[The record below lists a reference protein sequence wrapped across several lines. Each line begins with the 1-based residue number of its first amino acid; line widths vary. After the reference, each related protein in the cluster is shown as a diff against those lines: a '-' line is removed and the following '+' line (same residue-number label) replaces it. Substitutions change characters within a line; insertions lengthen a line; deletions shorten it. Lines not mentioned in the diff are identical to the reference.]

1 MATRAPIYYRPF
13 YLSDSEEESDS
24 EDDASYYSEEE
35 QPNFKQLASNLF
47 RAAGPPFPSE
57 EKEIDFSQNILDRHA
72 TFGPFVEGQ
81 AGYKLVTTY
90 QQVDNVAVIQSLD
103 RDKLLYPQPT
113 NCQLMLPRTYQR
125 VTRFEIVDI
134 SFIASF
140 FYFRAD
146 KYNTSILFNETGRM
160 LYNPVLTPPPST
172 TPLNLTIN
180 IREGSYTIDTLL
192 QELTIQFNTPP
203 IFYDYINGYSEFY
216 SAFITAGDY
225 SLNFNYPGD
234 YYYDSLRDVYISQP
248 TTQQIVALYFQQRY
262 ALPTSKSVNNNFTDT
277 QIKVAYYY
285 PVIKEFILD
294 SPANA
299 DLLAYAG
306 VAITDAIKTSL
317 LYNFGGLDDPIV
329 SDMVQSSANLSIL
342 DRYRLQHTFRYY
354 PVNNYVFTYANQ
366 NTRVSVQT
374 TSLNTSLANL
384 LNAQYSNFLSAQIQ
398 QAGISQADFLSSSTQ
413 LTDYRS
419 ILSQMYEVLQYNLA
433 KIFGVNYGTYAD
445 TYFLTFSNI
454 MLLKNGRGATNV
466 AYDYNAGANP
476 FISSNIQAN
485 FKTSNTVYWDS
496 MTNLST
502 SNTYLTQDNV
512 VYNPR
517 LLRQDL
523 NQFMDSNGYI
533 YVNPVENTTDVT
545 INVSPGSYTIIPITS
560 KIRQTVQVE
569 TLPRPSIYLYP
580 EWTRAN
586 EATTATNTYEF
597 TRGYTYESPGSP
609 GSLLSP
615 STIQNPIFPDLVDL
629 GTIDPAESITAAFAR
644 QTSITMTIPAT
655 PNGTYF
661 SFTTPNRLPEED
673 VNSTIYK
680 YQLGLAVF
688 ASSTAVPI
696 FSNASVRD
704 AANNTFADDAIL
716 FVYHDQAAFYA
727 DVGPVGTSNG
737 ESPFFYKYK
746 ISLPAGSGAAYI
758 PFTAYEAQT
767 YYIFCRPQRT
777 SRFSPTTVAIVPF
790 CRSSVPAVLST
801 NDVSFDPRLPSFNPY
816 TLLASNYIIAK
827 VHDPDYIRL
836 PIIDSN
842 GFYYKTTIPSP
853 LGVAGHLPSAS
864 NTVANVPVNTLLEKS
879 ITRIG
884 YVSGV
889 SDDLTDYIPIPGTL
903 PPRAYDPTNKFM
915 FRYTSDVS
923 SYNPATETYD
933 IGGANVIIYPN
944 GSPYTF
950 PATAS
955 NGNAERETKIV
966 QYTGTHCIITQPNAF
981 TAISSLLP
989 LSKTTFPGLRTPFDS
1004 NSPIG
1009 FMFLPEE
1016 GTWSIKRIR
1025 FLSQT
1030 SNTNVHFLAIY
1041 PTTYVNST
1049 AYTKISLSQAI
1060 SICVLSESTTY
1071 YSKPS
1076 LTGVPYGTYYTY
1088 CNVLNP
1094 NSNYVISG
1102 RTQNSSNLI
1111 TDTNAYYSV
1120 IAYSN
1125 SSVGSITAGTYTFS
1139 NFAASA
1145 ITPIHNLTGTCI
1157 PYPSLTTPVLSSRF
1171 YDGTPSPDTDNDM
1184 ILSSN
1189 VTLSNLNP
1197 NVNPAYANYYT
1208 SQYAQSSPIVNS
1220 HIHYG
1225 LNSIQFNDFV
1235 RDTTHLVPFVSIPD
1249 IPRTICAT
1257 VGSHI
1262 LFEAGEFPLV
1272 YFIPGDSNAVLYPKT
1287 VLTIDS
1293 IFPLT
1298 EDSIILSQA
1307 GTASNYIFLGCTSTS
1322 NLIFKAYNVAT
1333 GNLIVTP
1340 PIPSR
1345 FDPQTSSVQGFQVK
1359 DTMWWLMYLDSSS
1372 DVQIIYGSNFTDPFI
1387 SMTTPFTGPYT
1398 SAQMKIDQ
1406 TGSNVYFS
1414 LLTDTTFSNVY
1425 SFPMSARLPSDLSLL
1440 PRYTLGSHSTSFSVT
1455 CYKRVEYIYSTRATQ
1470 SRLYRT
1476 DTSTSTTVQ
1485 SVQNYG
1491 RIPSSCVTGVNNSI
1505 YALFNSHPYVLTNVS
1520 GGLSVQVAWQQM
1532 FPVMKV
1538 ELVQAKER
1546 RLAIPDLWNVSV
1558 PEWYHSVMFAY
1569 TSPSAL
1575 SGDTQYTPS
1584 YKQWGHEENYYV
1596 GDTSFQGHYFNAY
1609 LQNVPIQASNTSY
1622 VAVRGFSPTESFQT
1636 NLRISLTNVYDYG
1649 YISVNNLIS
1658 EIGTIN
1664 SIPSQYSASYKNQLS
1679 TFDGSFVLSG
1689 FPAVYGL
1696 SSFYLPTVGFSN
1708 FIEQFSTMYNR
1719 YTILASNTNRI
1730 NAALINSMNNFI
1742 TTRLK
1747 HILPLNTLNRSRFTD
1762 SLTFSFLW
1770 KSGLQATPP
1779 NYANLVDG
1787 WGLGWNLGYPKEDD
1801 AQPATVNPAPSM
1813 YKIIEDFLYLR
1824 LNPEFNLNRISAGT
1838 KENYL
1843 DSREPSGLTS
1853 YYYCKLLLNGYGQN
1867 ATTFVHSP
1875 IVLNPPI
1882 ARISK
1887 LAFQWLDSKGNLL
1900 NIDSANDSDWQMT
1913 VNIQENVSYTNFEV
1927 VPGSSPLS
1935 LQAVKE

>member
-1 MATRAPIYYRPF
+1 MATRGPIYYRPF

-35 QPNFKQLASNLF
+35 EQQPNFKQLASNLF
-47 RAAGPPFPSE
+47 RAAGPPFASE
-57 EKEIDFSQNILDRHA
+57 KKEIDFAQNILDRNA
-72 TFGPFVEGQ
+72 TFGPFIEGQ

-90 QQVDNVAVIQSLD
+90 QQLDNVAVIQSLD

-113 NCQLMLPRTYQR
+113 NCQLMLPRTYKN

-146 KYNTSILFNETGRM
+146 KYNTSILFNETARM
-160 LYNPVLTPPPST
+160 LYDTVLTPPRST
-172 TPLNLTIN
+172 TPLNLKIN

-203 IFYDYINGYSEFY
+203 IFYDYINGYSDFY
-216 SAFITAGDY
+216 SAFIAAGDY

-234 YYYDSLRDVYISQP
+234 YYYDSLRDLYISQP

-262 ALPTSKSVNNNFTDT
+262 ALPTSKSINNNFTDS

-294 SPANA
+294 TPTNA
-299 DLLAYAG
+299 DLLTYNG
-306 VAITDAIKTSL
+306 SPLSDAAKTSL
-317 LYNFGGLDDPIV
+317 LYNFAGLDDTIV
-329 SDMVQSSANLSIL
+329 TEMVKSATNLSIL
-342 DRYRLQHTFRYY
+342 DKYRLQHTFRYY

-374 TSLNTSLANL
+374 TSLNTSLTNL
-384 LNAQYSNFLSAQIQ
+384 LNIQYSNFLSAQIQ
-398 QAGISQADFLSSSTQ
+398 QAGISQASYLTSSTQ

-419 ILSQMYEVLQYNLA
+419 ILSQMYEVIQLNLA

-445 TYFLTFSNI
+445 TYFLTFSNV
-454 MLLKNGRGATNV
+454 MLLKNGQRATNV

-476 FISSNIQAN
+476 FIASNIQTS
-485 FKTSNTVYWDS
+485 FKTSNTIYWNS
-496 MTNLST
+496 MSNLST
-502 SNTYLTQDNV
+502 SNTFLSESNV

-523 NQFMDSNGYI
+523 NEFIDSNGYI

-545 INVSPGSYTIIPITS
+545 ISVSPGSYTIIPIKS

-580 EWTRAN
+580 EWTQAN
-586 EATTATNTYEF
+586 DVSSSTNLYEF
-597 TRGYTYESPGSP
+597 TRGYTYETPNTLSNIQTT
-609 GSLLSP
+609 LSP
-615 STIQNPIFPDLVDL
+615 ELVDL
-629 GTIDPAESITAAFAR
+629 GTIDPTETIDAAFGR
-644 QTSITMTIPAT
+644 QNSVTMTIPST

-661 SFTTPNRLPEED
+661 SFNTPERLPEED
-673 VNSTIYK
+673 INSTIYK
-680 YQLGLAVF
+680 YQLGVAIF

-696 FSNASVRD
+696 FSNTSLRD
-704 AANNTFADDAIL
+704 AANNTFEDDIVL
-716 FVYHDQAAFYA
+716 FIYHDQAAFYA

-746 ISLPAGSGAAYI
+746 LTLPAGSGATYI

-767 YYIFCRPQRT
+767 YYVFCRPQRT
-777 SRFSPTTVAIVPF
+777 TRFVPITLTIVPF
-790 CRSSVPAVLST
+790 CRSNVPAVLSM

-842 GFYYKTTIPSP
+842 GFYYKTRIPSP
-853 LGVAGHLPSAS
+853 LGVPGYLPSAS
-864 NTVANVPVNTLLEKS
+864 NTVADVPINTLLEKS
-879 ITRIG
+879 IPRIG
-884 YVSGV
+884 YVEGV
-889 SDDLTDYIPIPGTL
+889 SDDLTDYIPIPNTL

-915 FRYTSDVS
+915 FRYTADVS
-923 SYNPATETYD
+923 SYNPLTETYD
-933 IGGANVIIYPN
+933 IGGENVIIYPN
-944 GSPYTF
+944 GSPYIF
-950 PATAS
+950 PATTS
-955 NGNAERETKIV
+955 NGKVQRETKIV
-966 QYTGTHCIITQPNAF
+966 QYTGTHCILTQPNQF

-989 LSKTTFPGLRTPFDS
+989 LNATTFPGLRTPFAV
-1004 NSPIG
+1004 NNPIG

-1016 GTWSIKRIR
+1016 GTWSIKCLR

-1041 PTTYVNST
+1041 PTIYVNST
-1049 AYTKISLSQAI
+1049 PYTKISLSQAL
-1060 SICVLSESTTY
+1060 SICVLSESITY

-1076 LTGVPYGTYYTY
+1076 IAGVPYGTYYTY

-1102 RTQNSSNLI
+1102 RTQNSSKLI
-1111 TDTNAYYSV
+1111 TDTNAYYSA

-1125 SSVGSITAGTYTFS
+1125 SSILSLSTFAFS
-1139 NFAASA
+1139 NFTNSS
-1145 ITPIHNLTGTCI
+1145 ITDIHNITGTCI
-1157 PYPSLTTPVLSSRF
+1157 PYPSVARPILSSTF
-1171 YDGTPSPDTDNDM
+1171 YDGTPSPDINNDM
-1184 ILSSN
+1184 IISSN
-1189 VTLSNLNP
+1189 VTLSNINP
-1197 NVNPAYANYYT
+1197 NVNPIYANYYT

-1220 HIHYG
+1220 HLHYSM
-1225 LNSIQFNDFV
+1225 NSIQFSDFI
-1235 RDTTHLVPFVSIPD
+1235 RDTTHFVPFVSLPD

-1257 VGSHI
+1257 VGSYI
-1262 LFEAGEFPLV
+1262 LFEASGFPLV
-1272 YFIPGDSNAVLYPKT
+1272 YYIPGSSNSVLYPKI

-1293 IFPLT
+1293 IFPLI
-1298 EDSIILSQA
+1298 EGSIILSQS
-1307 GTASNYIFLGCTSTS
+1307 GTSDSYVFLGCTVAS
-1322 NLIFKAYNVAT
+1322 NLVFKEYNVARGT
-1333 GNLIVTP
+1333 LSVTP
-1340 PIPSR
+1340 PIPSI
-1345 FDPQTSSVQGFQVK
+1345 FDPQKSSVQGFQIRGRQ
-1359 DTMWWLMYLDSSS
+1359 WWLAYIDSSS
-1372 DVQIIYGSNFTDPFI
+1372 DVHIIYGSNFTDPFVTM
-1387 SMTTPFTGPYT
+1387 SSPFTGPYT
-1398 SAQMKIDQ
+1398 SVDLKIDSIS
-1406 TGSNVYFS
+1406 GSNVYFS
-1414 LLTDTTFSNVY
+1414 LLSGSTFSNVY
-1425 SFPMSARLPSDLSLL
+1425 AFPMSAQVPPSDLSLL
-1440 PRYTLGSHSTSFSVT
+1440 RNFALRSNSTSFSVAA
-1455 CYKRVEYIYSTRATQ
+1455 YKGVEYIYSTTATN

-1476 DTSTSTTVQ
+1476 DTKNSTTVQ
-1485 SVQNYG
+1485 SAQNFG
-1491 RIPSSCVTGVNNSI
+1491 RVPTSCVAGVNNSI
-1505 YALFNSHPYVLTNVS
+1505 FALFNSAPYILTNVS
-1520 GGLSVQVAWQQM
+1520 AGLSVQIAWQQM
-1532 FPVMKV
+1532 FPVLKV
-1538 ELVQAKER
+1538 ELVEVKER

-1569 TSPSAL
+1569 STSSAL
-1575 SGDTQYTPS
+1575 NGDTLYTYPS
-1584 YKQWGHEENYYV
+1584 NKQWGQEASYQV
-1596 GDTSFQGHYFNAY
+1596 GDTTFQGHYFNAY
-1609 LQNVPIQASNTSY
+1609 LQNVPIEASNTSY

-1658 EIGTIN
+1658 EIASIN
-1664 SIPSQYSASYKNQLS
+1664 SRPEEYSASYKEQLS
-1679 TFDGSFVLSG
+1679 TFDGSFVLSR
-1689 FPAVYGL
+1689 FSAVYGI

-1708 FIEQFSTMYNR
+1708 FIEQFSTLYNK

-1730 NAALINSMNNFI
+1730 NAALTDSMNNFI
-1742 TTRLK
+1742 STRLK
-1747 HILPLNTLNRSRFTD
+1747 YILPLNTLNRLRFTD

-1770 KSGLQATPP
+1770 KTGIKETPQ

-1801 AQPATVNPAPSM
+1801 SQPATVNPAPSM

-1887 LAFQWLDSKGNLL
+1887 LSFQWLDSKGNLL

-1913 VNIQENVSYTNFEV
+1913 VNIQENISYTNFEV